1 MKKKLLNVISE
12 NMEIERK
19 QYIERVSIYYVMKE
33 KARSI
38 NEVVWWIGKGNNPQY
53 VKDANALLLKSAFIV
68 KDLSGWKLN
77 PKFKEDVVMDG
88 AFNLIRQLYTSDEV
102 LALLA
107 KYTNHRGKIEQG
119 AFIGFILNDLME
131 SGKLADIM
139 QGKEV
144 SALVEQLTER
154 HRLKKRGKQIDEPL
168 DY

>member
-38 NEVVWWIGKGNNPQY
+38 NEVVRWIGKGNNPQY
-53 VKDANALLLKSAFIV
+53 VKDANEFLFNSRFII
-68 KDLSGWKLN
+68 KDFSGWKLN
-77 PKFKEDVVMDG
+77 PKFKEDVVMGG
-88 AFNLIRQLYTSDEV
+88 AFNLIRQLYSSDEV
-102 LALLA
+102 LVLLA

-119 AFIGFILNDLME
+119 AFVGFIINDLME

-144 SALVEQLTER
+144 TALIKQLTDN
-154 HRLKKRGKQIDEPL
+154 HRPKKRGKYIDEPL